1 MQLLEFYYNFMATA
15 FQILGSLGLF
25 LFGMKLMSEG
35 LQKVS
40 GERLRMVMRTM
51 ASNRFKGVFSGA
63 LVTTAIQSSTATTVM
78 VVSFV
83 NAGLLTLRESIGVI
97 MGANLGTTTTAWI
110 IAILGFKLEL
120 SSIALPIVGVGVVVS
135 FCKRPGWRSSGEL
148 LVGLG
153 LLLMGLDYLKSSVPD
168 LDPDS
173 PALMW
178 LRHYSN
184 MGFLSVLLFLAFGVV
199 LTIIVQA
206 SSVAVAITITMA
218 ARGWIDFDLAAAIVL
233 GENIGTTITANFA
246 AITANLAAKRAAM
259 AHLIFNV
266 LGVIWVLCV
275 FYFFLAMIKWLVPLN
290 PNPDAVTLAAMGID
304 NFSSLTGA
312 AREVALQKL
321 AVPERL
327 AMFHTMFNFCNIC
340 LLIGFVPQIE
350 KLTNWIL
357 KDKTGGRH
365 RTSVQRLEYLTSNVA
380 EMGELALF
388 EGQKE
393 MVRLAEMS
401 GDMFNGF
408 VKVIQKPNE
417 DLSEEVARLRDIEED
432 SDKLAM
438 ALTSFFVKCS
448 SHELSQNSIKI
459 VTRNMIIVPELE
471 ELCDSCYRLITL
483 ARKRYRRQLMDQI
496 LQSPAFVEFCAE
508 MNKFVDFADKSLN
521 QTSIPAADL
530 ENAAAMRKKLDSV
543 RKSLRRAAISQME
556 VGGVTR
562 GGILFIE
569 ILSACERVNSHAM
582 NILEAINLK
591 SIFNEK

>member
-1 MQLLEFYYNFMATA
+1 MGTA
-15 FQILGSLGLF
+15 LQILGSLGLF
-25 LFGMKLMSEG
+25 LYGMKLMSEG

-40 GERLRMVMRTM
+40 GERLRTVMRSM
-51 ASNRFKGVFSGA
+51 AGNRFKGVFSGT
-63 LVTTAIQSSTATTVM
+63 LVTAVIQSSSATTVM

-110 IAILGFKLEL
+110 IAALGFKLEL
-120 SSIALPIVGVGVVVS
+120 SSLALPLVGFGVIIS
-135 FCKRPGWRSSGEL
+135 FCKKPGWRSTGEL
-148 LVGLG
+148 FVGLG
-153 LLLMGLDYLKSSVPD
+153 LLLMGLDFLKSSVPD
-168 LDPDS
+168 MNPES
-173 PALMW
+173 AALEW
-178 LRHYSN
+178 LQRYSN
-184 MGFLSVLLFLAFGVV
+184 MGFLSVLLFLMFGV
-199 LTIIVQA
+199 LFTIIVQS

-218 ARGWIDFDLAAAIVL
+218 AKGWIDIDLSAAIVL
-233 GENIGTTITANFA
+233 GENIGTTITANIA
-246 AITANLAAKRAAM
+246 AITANLAAKRAAI
-259 AHLIFNV
+259 AHFVFNV

-275 FYFFLAMIKWLVPLN
+275 FYLFLEMIKWLVPLN
-290 PNPDAVTLAAMGID
+290 PNPDAATLAAMGIS
-304 NFSSLTGA
+304 NFDSLTGA
-312 AREVALQKL
+312 AREAALMKL
-321 AVPERL
+321 AIPERL

-340 LLIGFVPQIE
+340 LLISFVPQIE
-350 KLTNWIL
+350 KITCWIL
-357 KDKTGGRH
+357 RSKPDRKH
-365 RTSVQRLEYLTSNVA
+365 RTAVQRLEYLSSNVA

-393 MVRLAEMS
+393 LVRLAEMS

-417 DLSEEVARLRDIEED
+417 DLSEEVARLRDLEEE
-432 SDKLAM
+432 SDKLSM
-438 ALTSFFVKCS
+438 ALTSFFVQCS

-471 ELCDSCYRLITL
+471 EMCDSCYRLITL

-496 LQSPAFVEFCAE
+496 LQSPAFIEFCAE

-521 QTSIPAADL
+521 KTSIPKADI
-530 ENAAAMRKKLDSV
+530 ESAAAMRKKLDSV

-591 SIFNEK
+591 SIFNEN

>member
-1 MQLLEFYYNFMATA
+1 MGTA
-15 FQILGSLGLF
+15 LQILGSLGLF
-25 LFGMKLMSEG
+25 LYGMKLMSEG

-40 GERLRMVMRTM
+40 GERLRTVMRSM
-51 ASNRFKGVFSGA
+51 AGNRFKGVFSGT
-63 LVTTAIQSSTATTVM
+63 LVTAVIQSSSATTVM

-110 IAILGFKLEL
+110 IAALGFKLEL
-120 SSIALPIVGVGVVVS
+120 SSLALPLVGFGVIIS
-135 FCKRPGWRSSGEL
+135 FCKKPGWRSTGEL
-148 LVGLG
+148 FVGLG
-153 LLLMGLDYLKSSVPD
+153 LLLMGLDFLKSSVPD
-168 LDPDS
+168 MNTES
-173 PALMW
+173 VALEW
-178 LRHYSN
+178 LQRYSN
-184 MGFLSVLLFLAFGVV
+184 MGFLSVLLFLMFGV
-199 LTIIVQA
+199 LFTIIVQS

-218 ARGWIDFDLAAAIVL
+218 AKGWIDLDLSAAIIL
-233 GENIGTTITANFA
+233 GENIGTTITANIA
-246 AITANLAAKRAAM
+246 AITANLAAKRAAI
-259 AHLIFNV
+259 AHFVFNV

-275 FYFFLAMIKWLVPLN
+275 FYLFLEMIKWIVPLN
-290 PNPDAVTLAAMGID
+290 PNPDAATLAAMGIS
-304 NFSSLTGA
+304 NFDSLTGA
-312 AREVALQKL
+312 AREAALMKL
-321 AVPERL
+321 AIPERL

-340 LLIGFVPQIE
+340 LLISFVPQIE
-350 KLTNWIL
+350 KITCWIL
-357 KDKTGGRH
+357 RSKPDRKH
-365 RTSVQRLEYLTSNVA
+365 RTAVQRLEYLSSNVA

-393 MVRLAEMS
+393 LVRLAEMS

-417 DLSEEVARLRDIEED
+417 DLSEEVARLRDLEEE
-432 SDKLAM
+432 SDKLSM
-438 ALTSFFVKCS
+438 ALTSFFVQCS

-471 ELCDSCYRLITL
+471 EMCDSCYRLITL

-496 LQSPAFVEFCAE
+496 LQSPAFIEFCAE

-521 QTSIPAADL
+521 KTSIPKADI
-530 ENAAAMRKKLDSV
+530 ESAAAMRKKLDSV

-591 SIFNEK
+591 SIFNEN

>member
-1 MQLLEFYYNFMATA
+1 MGTA
-15 FQILGSLGLF
+15 LQILGSLGLF
-25 LFGMKLMSEG
+25 LYGMKLMSEG

-40 GERLRMVMRTM
+40 GERLRTVMRSM
-51 ASNRFKGVFSGA
+51 AGNRFKGVFSGT
-63 LVTTAIQSSTATTVM
+63 LVTAVIQSSSATTVM

-110 IAILGFKLEL
+110 IAALGFKLEL
-120 SSIALPIVGVGVVVS
+120 SSLALPLVGFGVIIS
-135 FCKRPGWRSSGEL
+135 FCKKPGWRSTGEL
-148 LVGLG
+148 FVGLG
-153 LLLMGLDYLKSSVPD
+153 LLLMGLDFLKSSVPD
-168 LDPDS
+168 MNPES
-173 PALMW
+173 AALEW
-178 LRHYSN
+178 LQRYSN
-184 MGFLSVLLFLAFGVV
+184 MGFLSVLLFLMFGV
-199 LTIIVQA
+199 LFTIIVQS

-218 ARGWIDFDLAAAIVL
+218 AKGWIDLDLSAAIIL
-233 GENIGTTITANFA
+233 GENIGTTITANIA
-246 AITANLAAKRAAM
+246 AITANLAAKRAAI
-259 AHLIFNV
+259 AHFVFNV

-275 FYFFLAMIKWLVPLN
+275 FYLFLEMIKWIVPLN
-290 PNPDAVTLAAMGID
+290 PNPDAATLAAMGIS
-304 NFSSLTGA
+304 NFDSLTGA
-312 AREVALQKL
+312 AREAALMKL
-321 AVPERL
+321 AIPERL

-340 LLIGFVPQIE
+340 LLISFVPQIE
-350 KLTNWIL
+350 KITCWIL
-357 KDKTGGRH
+357 RSKPDRKH
-365 RTSVQRLEYLTSNVA
+365 RTAVQRLEYLSSNVA

-393 MVRLAEMS
+393 LVRLAEMS

-408 VKVIQKPNE
+408 VRVIQKPNE
-417 DLSEEVARLRDIEED
+417 DLSEEVARLRDLEEE

-438 ALTSFFVKCS
+438 ALTSFFVQCS
-448 SHELSQNSIKI
+448 SHELSQNSIRI

-471 ELCDSCYRLITL
+471 EMCDSCYRLITL

-496 LQSPAFVEFCAE
+496 LQSPAFIEFCAE

-521 QTSIPAADL
+521 KTSIPKSDI
-530 ENAAAMRKKLDSV
+530 ESAAAMRKKLDSV

-591 SIFNEK
+591 SIFNEN

>member
-1 MQLLEFYYNFMATA
+1 MGTA
-15 FQILGSLGLF
+15 LQILGSLGLF
-25 LFGMKLMSEG
+25 LYGMKLMSEG

-40 GERLRMVMRTM
+40 GERLRTVMRSM
-51 ASNRFKGVFSGA
+51 AGNRFKGVFSGT
-63 LVTTAIQSSTATTVM
+63 LVTAVIQSSSATTVM

-110 IAILGFKLEL
+110 IAALGFKLEL
-120 SSIALPIVGVGVVVS
+120 SSLALPLVGFGVIIS
-135 FCKRPGWRSSGEL
+135 FCKKPGWRSTGEL
-148 LVGLG
+148 FVGLG
-153 LLLMGLDYLKSSVPD
+153 LLLMGLDFLKSSVPD
-168 LDPDS
+168 MNPES
-173 PALMW
+173 GALEW
-178 LRHYSN
+178 LQRYSN
-184 MGFLSVLLFLAFGVV
+184 MGFLAVLLFLMFGV
-199 LTIIVQA
+199 LFTIIVQS

-218 ARGWIDFDLAAAIVL
+218 AKGWIDLDLSAAIIL
-233 GENIGTTITANFA
+233 GENIGTTITANIA
-246 AITANLAAKRAAM
+246 AITANLAAKRAAI
-259 AHLIFNV
+259 AHFVFNV

-275 FYFFLAMIKWLVPLN
+275 FYLFLEMIKWIVPLN
-290 PNPDAVTLAAMGID
+290 PNPDAATLAAMGIS
-304 NFSSLTGA
+304 NFDSLTGA
-312 AREVALQKL
+312 AREAALMKL
-321 AVPERL
+321 AIPERL

-340 LLIGFVPQIE
+340 LLISFVPQIE
-350 KLTNWIL
+350 KITCWIL
-357 KDKTGGRH
+357 RSKPDRKH
-365 RTSVQRLEYLTSNVA
+365 RTAVQRLEYLSSNVA

-393 MVRLAEMS
+393 LVRLAEMS

-408 VKVIQKPNE
+408 VRVIQKPNE
-417 DLSEEVARLRDIEED
+417 DLSEEVARLRDLEEE

-438 ALTSFFVKCS
+438 ALTSFFVQCS
-448 SHELSQNSIKI
+448 SHELSQNSIRI

-471 ELCDSCYRLITL
+471 EMCDSCYRLITL

-496 LQSPAFVEFCAE
+496 LQSPAFIEFCAE

-521 QTSIPAADL
+521 KTSIPKSDI
-530 ENAAAMRKKLDSV
+530 ESAAAMRKKLDSV

-591 SIFNEK
+591 SIFNEN

>member
-1 MQLLEFYYNFMATA
+1 MGTA
-15 FQILGSLGLF
+15 LQILGSLGLF
-25 LFGMKLMSEG
+25 LYGMKLMSEG

-40 GERLRMVMRTM
+40 GERLRTVMRSM
-51 ASNRFKGVFSGA
+51 AGNRFKGVFSGT
-63 LVTTAIQSSTATTVM
+63 LVTAVIQSSSATTVM

-110 IAILGFKLEL
+110 IAALGFKLEL
-120 SSIALPIVGVGVVVS
+120 SSLALPLVGFGVIIS
-135 FCKRPGWRSSGEL
+135 FCKKPGWRSTGEL
-148 LVGLG
+148 FVGLG
-153 LLLMGLDYLKSSVPD
+153 LLLMGLDFLKSSVPD
-168 LDPDS
+168 MNTES
-173 PALMW
+173 VALEW
-178 LRHYSN
+178 LQRYSN
-184 MGFLSVLLFLAFGVV
+184 MGFLSVLLFLMFGV
-199 LTIIVQA
+199 LFTIIVQS

-218 ARGWIDFDLAAAIVL
+218 AKGWIDLDLSAAIIL
-233 GENIGTTITANFA
+233 GENIGTTITANIA
-246 AITANLAAKRAAM
+246 AITANLAAKRAAI
-259 AHLIFNV
+259 AHFVFNV

-275 FYFFLAMIKWLVPLN
+275 FYLFLEMIKWIVPLN
-290 PNPDAVTLAAMGID
+290 PNPDAATLAAMGIS
-304 NFSSLTGA
+304 NFDSLTGA
-312 AREVALQKL
+312 AREAALMKL
-321 AVPERL
+321 AIPERL

-340 LLIGFVPQIE
+340 LLISFVPQIE
-350 KLTNWIL
+350 KITCWIL
-357 KDKTGGRH
+357 RSKPDRKH
-365 RTSVQRLEYLTSNVA
+365 RTAVQRLEYLSSNVA

-393 MVRLAEMS
+393 LVRLAEMS

-408 VKVIQKPNE
+408 VRVIQKPNE
-417 DLSEEVARLRDIEED
+417 DLSEEVARLRDLEEE
-432 SDKLAM
+432 SDKLSM
-438 ALTSFFVKCS
+438 ALTSFFVQCS

-471 ELCDSCYRLITL
+471 EMCDSCYRLITL

-496 LQSPAFVEFCAE
+496 LQSPAFIEFCAE

-521 QTSIPAADL
+521 KTSIPKSDI
-530 ENAAAMRKKLDSV
+530 ESAAAMRKKLDSV

-591 SIFNEK
+591 SIFNEN

>member
-1 MQLLEFYYNFMATA
+1 MGTA
-15 FQILGSLGLF
+15 LQILGSLGLF
-25 LFGMKLMSEG
+25 LYGMKLMSEG

-40 GERLRMVMRTM
+40 GERLRTVMRSM
-51 ASNRFKGVFSGA
+51 AGNRFKGVFSGT
-63 LVTTAIQSSTATTVM
+63 LVTAVIQSSSATTVM

-110 IAILGFKLEL
+110 IAALGFKLEL
-120 SSIALPIVGVGVVVS
+120 SSLALPLVGFGVIIS
-135 FCKRPGWRSSGEL
+135 FCKKPGWRSTGEL
-148 LVGLG
+148 FVGLG
-153 LLLMGLDYLKSSVPD
+153 LLLMGLDFLKSSVPD
-168 LDPDS
+168 MNPES
-173 PALMW
+173 AALEW
-178 LRHYSN
+178 LQRYSN
-184 MGFLSVLLFLAFGVV
+184 MGFLSVLLFLMFGV
-199 LTIIVQA
+199 LFTIIVQS

-218 ARGWIDFDLAAAIVL
+218 AKGWIDFDLSAAIVL
-233 GENIGTTITANFA
+233 GENIGTTITANIA
-246 AITANLAAKRAAM
+246 AITANLAAKRAAI
-259 AHLIFNV
+259 AHFVFNV

-275 FYFFLAMIKWLVPLN
+275 FYLFLEMIKWIVPLN
-290 PNPDAVTLAAMGID
+290 PNPDAATLAAMGIS
-304 NFSSLTGA
+304 NFDSLTGA
-312 AREVALQKL
+312 AREAALMKL
-321 AVPERL
+321 AIPERL

-340 LLIGFVPQIE
+340 LLISFVPQIE
-350 KLTNWIL
+350 KITCWIL
-357 KDKTGGRH
+357 RSKPDRKH
-365 RTSVQRLEYLTSNVA
+365 RTAVQRLEYLSSNVA

-393 MVRLAEMS
+393 LVRLAEMS

-408 VKVIQKPNE
+408 VRVIQKPNE
-417 DLSEEVARLRDIEED
+417 DLSEEVARLRDLEEE

-438 ALTSFFVKCS
+438 ALTSFFVQCS
-448 SHELSQNSIKI
+448 SHELSQNSIRI

-471 ELCDSCYRLITL
+471 EMCDSCYRLITL

-496 LQSPAFVEFCAE
+496 LQSPAFIEFCAE

-521 QTSIPAADL
+521 KTSIPKSDI
-530 ENAAAMRKKLDSV
+530 ESAAAMRKKLDSV

-569 ILSACERVNSHAM
+569 ILSACERVKSHAM

-591 SIFNEK
+591 SIFNEN

>member
-1 MQLLEFYYNFMATA
+1 MGTA
-15 FQILGSLGLF
+15 LQILGSLGLF
-25 LFGMKLMSEG
+25 LYGMKLMSEG

-40 GERLRMVMRTM
+40 GERLRTVMRSM
-51 ASNRFKGVFSGA
+51 AGNRFKGVFSGT
-63 LVTTAIQSSTATTVM
+63 LVTAVIQSSSATTVM

-110 IAILGFKLEL
+110 IAALGFKLEL
-120 SSIALPIVGVGVVVS
+120 SSLALPLVGFGVIIS
-135 FCKRPGWRSSGEL
+135 FCKKPGWRSTGEL
-148 LVGLG
+148 FVGLG
-153 LLLMGLDYLKSSVPD
+153 LLLMGLDFLKSSVPD
-168 LDPDS
+168 MNTES
-173 PALMW
+173 VALEW
-178 LRHYSN
+178 LQRYSN
-184 MGFLSVLLFLAFGVV
+184 MGFLSVLLFLMFGV
-199 LTIIVQA
+199 LFTIIVQS

-218 ARGWIDFDLAAAIVL
+218 AKGWIDLDLSAAIIL
-233 GENIGTTITANFA
+233 GENIGTTITANIA
-246 AITANLAAKRAAM
+246 AITANLAAKRAAI
-259 AHLIFNV
+259 AHFVFNV

-275 FYFFLAMIKWLVPLN
+275 FYLFIEMIKWIVPLN
-290 PNPDAVTLAAMGID
+290 PNPDAATLAAMGIS
-304 NFSSLTGA
+304 NFDSLTGA
-312 AREVALQKL
+312 AREAALMKVAI
-321 AVPERL
+321 PERL

-340 LLIGFVPQIE
+340 LLISFVPQIE
-350 KLTNWIL
+350 KITCWIL
-357 KDKTGGRH
+357 RSKPDRKH
-365 RTSVQRLEYLTSNVA
+365 RTAVQRLEYLSSNVA

-393 MVRLAEMS
+393 LVRLAEMS

-417 DLSEEVARLRDIEED
+417 DLSEEVARLRDLEEE

-438 ALTSFFVKCS
+438 ALTSFFVQCS
-448 SHELSQNSIKI
+448 SHELSQNSIRI

-471 ELCDSCYRLITL
+471 EMCDSCYRLITL

-496 LQSPAFVEFCAE
+496 LQSPAFIEFCAE

-521 QTSIPAADL
+521 KTSIPKSDI
-530 ENAAAMRKKLDSV
+530 ESAAAMRKKLDSV

-591 SIFNEK
+591 SIFNEN

>member
-1 MQLLEFYYNFMATA
+1 MGTA
-15 FQILGSLGLF
+15 LQILGSLGLF

-40 GERLRMVMRTM
+40 GERLRTVMRSM
-51 ASNRFKGVFSGA
+51 AGNRFKGVFSGT
-63 LVTTAIQSSTATTVM
+63 LVTAVIQSSSATTVM

-110 IAILGFKLEL
+110 IAALGFKLEL
-120 SSIALPIVGVGVVVS
+120 SSLALPLVGFGVIIS
-135 FCKRPGWRSSGEL
+135 FCKKPGWRSTGEL
-148 LVGLG
+148 FVGLG
-153 LLLMGLDYLKSSVPD
+153 LLLMGLDFLKSSVPD
-168 LDPDS
+168 MNTES
-173 PALMW
+173 VALEW
-178 LRHYSN
+178 LQRYSN
-184 MGFLSVLLFLAFGVV
+184 MGFLSVLLFLMFGV
-199 LTIIVQA
+199 LFTIIVQS
-206 SSVAVAITITMA
+206 SSVAVTITMA
-218 ARGWIDFDLAAAIVL
+218 AKGWIDLDLSAAIIL
-233 GENIGTTITANFA
+233 GENIGTTITANIA
-246 AITANLAAKRAAM
+246 AITANLAAKRAAI
-259 AHLIFNV
+259 AHFVFNV

-275 FYFFLAMIKWLVPLN
+275 FYLFLEMIKWIVPLN
-290 PNPDAVTLAAMGID
+290 PNPDAATLAAMGIS
-304 NFSSLTGA
+304 NFDSLTGA
-312 AREVALQKL
+312 AREAALMKL
-321 AVPERL
+321 AIPERL

-340 LLIGFVPQIE
+340 LLISFVPQIE
-350 KLTNWIL
+350 KITCWIL
-357 KDKTGGRH
+357 RSKPDRKH
-365 RTSVQRLEYLTSNVA
+365 RTAVQRLEYLSSNVA

-393 MVRLAEMS
+393 LVRLAEMS

-408 VKVIQKPNE
+408 VRVIQKPNE
-417 DLSEEVARLRDIEED
+417 DLSEEVARLRDLEEE

-438 ALTSFFVKCS
+438 ALTSFFVQCS
-448 SHELSQNSIKI
+448 SHELSQNSIRI

-471 ELCDSCYRLITL
+471 EMCDSCYRLITL

-496 LQSPAFVEFCAE
+496 LQSPAFIEFCAE

-521 QTSIPAADL
+521 KTSIPKSDI
-530 ENAAAMRKKLDSV
+530 ESAAAMRKKLDSV

-591 SIFNEK
+591 SIFNEN

>member
-1 MQLLEFYYNFMATA
+1 MGTA
-15 FQILGSLGLF
+15 LQILGSLGLF
-25 LFGMKLMSEG
+25 LYGMKLMSEG

-40 GERLRMVMRTM
+40 GERLRTVMRSM
-51 ASNRFKGVFSGA
+51 AGNRFKGVFSGT
-63 LVTTAIQSSTATTVM
+63 LVTAVIQSSSATTVM

-110 IAILGFKLEL
+110 IAALGFKLEL
-120 SSIALPIVGVGVVVS
+120 SSLALPLVGFGVIIS
-135 FCKRPGWRSSGEL
+135 FCKKPGWRSTGEL
-148 LVGLG
+148 FVGLG
-153 LLLMGLDYLKSSVPD
+153 LLLMGLDFLKSSVPD
-168 LDPDS
+168 MNPES
-173 PALMW
+173 AALEW
-178 LRHYSN
+178 LQRYSN
-184 MGFLSVLLFLAFGVV
+184 MGFLSVLLFLMFGV
-199 LTIIVQA
+199 LFTIIVQS

-218 ARGWIDFDLAAAIVL
+218 AKGWIDFDLSVAIVL
-233 GENIGTTITANFA
+233 GENIGTTITANIA
-246 AITANLAAKRAAM
+246 AITANLAAKRAAI
-259 AHLIFNV
+259 AHFVFNV

-275 FYFFLAMIKWLVPLN
+275 FYLFLEMIKWIVPLN
-290 PNPDAVTLAAMGID
+290 PNPDAATLAAMGIS
-304 NFSSLTGA
+304 NFDSLTGA
-312 AREVALQKL
+312 AREAALMKL
-321 AVPERL
+321 AIPERL

-340 LLIGFVPQIE
+340 LLISFVPQIE
-350 KLTNWIL
+350 KITCWIL
-357 KDKTGGRH
+357 RSKPDRKH
-365 RTSVQRLEYLTSNVA
+365 RTAVQRLEYLSSNVA

-393 MVRLAEMS
+393 LVRLAEMS

-408 VKVIQKPNE
+408 VRVIQKPNE
-417 DLSEEVARLRDIEED
+417 DLSEEVARLRDLEEE
-432 SDKLAM
+432 SDKLSM
-438 ALTSFFVKCS
+438 ALTSFFVQCS

-471 ELCDSCYRLITL
+471 EMCDSCYRLITL

-496 LQSPAFVEFCAE
+496 LQSPAFIEFCAE

-521 QTSIPAADL
+521 KTSIPKSDI
-530 ENAAAMRKKLDSV
+530 ESAAAMRKKLDSV

-591 SIFNEK
+591 SIFNEN

>member
-1 MQLLEFYYNFMATA
+1 MGTA
-15 FQILGSLGLF
+15 LQILGSLGLF
-25 LFGMKLMSEG
+25 LYGMKLMSEG

-40 GERLRMVMRTM
+40 GERLRTVMRSM
-51 ASNRFKGVFSGA
+51 AGNRFKGVFSGT
-63 LVTTAIQSSTATTVM
+63 LVTAVIQSSSATTVM

-110 IAILGFKLEL
+110 IAALGFKLEL
-120 SSIALPIVGVGVVVS
+120 SSLALPLVGFGVIIS
-135 FCKRPGWRSSGEL
+135 FCKKPGWRSTGEL
-148 LVGLG
+148 FVGLG
-153 LLLMGLDYLKSSVPD
+153 LLLMGLDFLKSSVPD
-168 LDPDS
+168 MNTES
-173 PALMW
+173 VALEW
-178 LRHYSN
+178 LQRYSN
-184 MGFLSVLLFLAFGVV
+184 MGFLSVLLFLMFGV
-199 LTIIVQA
+199 LFTIIVQS

-218 ARGWIDFDLAAAIVL
+218 AKGWIDLDLSAAIIL
-233 GENIGTTITANFA
+233 GENIGTTITANIA
-246 AITANLAAKRAAM
+246 AITANLAAKRAAI
-259 AHLIFNV
+259 AHFVFNV

-275 FYFFLAMIKWLVPLN
+275 FYLFLEMIKWIVPLN
-290 PNPDAVTLAAMGID
+290 PNPDAATLAAMGIS
-304 NFSSLTGA
+304 NFDSLTGA
-312 AREVALQKL
+312 AREAALMKL
-321 AVPERL
+321 AIPERL

-340 LLIGFVPQIE
+340 LLISFVPQIE
-350 KLTNWIL
+350 KITCWIL
-357 KDKTGGRH
+357 RSKPDRKH
-365 RTSVQRLEYLTSNVA
+365 RTAVQRLEYLSSNVA

-393 MVRLAEMS
+393 LVRLAEMS

-408 VKVIQKPNE
+408 VRVIQKPNE
-417 DLSEEVARLRDIEED
+417 DLSEEVARLRDLEEE

-438 ALTSFFVKCS
+438 ALTSFFVQCS
-448 SHELSQNSIKI
+448 SHELSQNSIRI

-471 ELCDSCYRLITL
+471 EMCDSCYRLITL

-496 LQSPAFVEFCAE
+496 LQSPAFIEFCAE

-521 QTSIPAADL
+521 KTSIPKSDI
-530 ENAAAMRKKLDSV
+530 ESAAAMRKKLDSV

-591 SIFNEK
+591 SIFNEN

>member
-1 MQLLEFYYNFMATA
+1 MGTVL
-15 FQILGSLGLF
+15 QILGSLGLF

-40 GERLRMVMRTM
+40 GERLRSVMRSM
-51 ASNRFKGVFSGA
+51 AGNRFKGVFSGT
-63 LVTTAIQSSTATTVM
+63 LVTAVIQSSSATTVM

-110 IAILGFKLEL
+110 IAALGFKLEL
-120 SSIALPIVGVGVVVS
+120 SSLALPLVGAGVAVS
-135 FCKRPGWRSSGEL
+135 FCKRPGWRSTGEL
-148 LVGLG
+148 FVGLG
-153 LLLMGLDYLKSSVPD
+153 LLLMGLDFLKSSMPD
-168 LDPDS
+168 MDPDS
-173 PALMW
+173 PALAW

-184 MGFLSVLLFLAFGVV
+184 MGFLSVLLFLSFGVL
-199 LTIIVQA
+199 LTIMVQS
-206 SSVAVAITITMA
+206 SSVAVAVTITMA
-218 ARGWIDFDLAAAIVL
+218 AKGWIDFDLAAAIVL
-233 GENIGTTITANFA
+233 GENIGTTITANLA
-246 AITANLAAKRAAM
+246 AITANLAAKRAAV
-259 AHLIFNV
+259 AHLVFNV
-266 LGVIWVLCV
+266 IGVIWVLCV
-275 FYFFLAMIKWLVPLN
+275 FYMFLGMIKWIVPLN
-290 PNPDAVTLAAMGID
+290 PNPDAATLAAMGIS
-304 NFSSLTGA
+304 NFDSLTGA
-312 AREVALQKL
+312 AREAALLKV

-327 AMFHTMFNFCNIC
+327 AMFHTLFNFCNIC
-340 LLIGFVPQIE
+340 LLISFVPQIE
-350 KLTNWIL
+350 RVTCWIL
-357 KDKTGGRH
+357 KSKPDRKH
-365 RTSVQRLEYLTSNVA
+365 RTSVQRLEYLSSNIA

-393 MVRLAEMS
+393 LVRLAEMS

-417 DLSEEVARLRDIEED
+417 DLSAEAARLRDIEEE
-432 SDKLAM
+432 SDKLSM
-438 ALTSFFVKCS
+438 ALTSFFVQCS

-471 ELCDSCYRLITL
+471 EMCDSCYRLITL

-508 MNKFVDFADKSLN
+508 MNRFVDFADKSLN
-521 QTSIPAADL
+521 KTSIPKADI
-530 ENAAAMRKKLDSV
+530 EGAAAMRKKLDSV

-556 VGGVTR
+556 IGGVTR

-591 SIFNEK
+591 GIFNES

>member
-1 MQLLEFYYNFMATA
+1 MGTA
-15 FQILGSLGLF
+15 LQILGSLGLF
-25 LFGMKLMSEG
+25 LYGMKLMSEG

-40 GERLRMVMRTM
+40 GERLRTVMRSM
-51 ASNRFKGVFSGA
+51 AGNRFKGVFSGT
-63 LVTTAIQSSTATTVM
+63 LVTAVIQSSSATTVM

-110 IAILGFKLEL
+110 IAALGFKLEL
-120 SSIALPIVGVGVVVS
+120 SSLALPLVGFGVIIS
-135 FCKRPGWRSSGEL
+135 FCKKPGWRSTGEL
-148 LVGLG
+148 FVGLG
-153 LLLMGLDYLKSSVPD
+153 LLLMGLDFLKSSVPD
-168 LDPDS
+168 MNPES
-173 PALMW
+173 VALEW
-178 LRHYSN
+178 LQRYSN
-184 MGFLSVLLFLAFGVV
+184 MGFLSVLLFLMFGV
-199 LTIIVQA
+199 LFTIIVQ
-206 SSVAVAITITMA
+206 
-218 ARGWIDFDLAAAIVL
+218 
-233 GENIGTTITANFA
+233 NIGTTITANIA
-246 AITANLAAKRAAM
+246 AITANLAAKRAAI
-259 AHLIFNV
+259 AHFVFNV
-266 LGVIWVLCV
+266 LGVMWVLCV
-275 FYFFLAMIKWLVPLN
+275 FYLFLEMIKWLVPLN
-290 PNPDAVTLAAMGID
+290 PNPDAATLAAMGIS
-304 NFSSLTGA
+304 NFDSLTGA
-312 AREVALQKL
+312 AREAALMKL
-321 AVPERL
+321 AIPERL

-340 LLIGFVPQIE
+340 LLISFVPQIE
-350 KLTNWIL
+350 KITCWIL
-357 KDKTGGRH
+357 RSKPDRKH
-365 RTSVQRLEYLTSNVA
+365 RTAVQRLEYLSSNVA

-393 MVRLAEMS
+393 LVRLAEMS

-417 DLSEEVARLRDIEED
+417 DLSEEVARLRDLEEE
-432 SDKLAM
+432 SDKLSM
-438 ALTSFFVKCS
+438 ALTSFFVQCS

-471 ELCDSCYRLITL
+471 EMCDSCYRLITL

-521 QTSIPAADL
+521 KTSIPKADI
-530 ENAAAMRKKLDSV
+530 ESAAAMRKKLDSV

-591 SIFNEK
+591 SIFNEN

>member
-1 MQLLEFYYNFMATA
+1 MGTA
-15 FQILGSLGLF
+15 LQILGSLGLF
-25 LFGMKLMSEG
+25 LYGMKLMSEG

-40 GERLRMVMRTM
+40 GERLRTVMRSM
-51 ASNRFKGVFSGA
+51 AGNRFKGVFSGT
-63 LVTTAIQSSTATTVM
+63 LVTAVIQSSSATTVM

-110 IAILGFKLEL
+110 IAALGFKLEL
-120 SSIALPIVGVGVVVS
+120 SSLALPLVGFGVIIS
-135 FCKRPGWRSSGEL
+135 FCKKPGWRSTGEL
-148 LVGLG
+148 FVGLG
-153 LLLMGLDYLKSSVPD
+153 LLLMGLDFLKSSVPD
-168 LDPDS
+168 MNPES
-173 PALMW
+173 AALEW
-178 LRHYSN
+178 LQRYSN
-184 MGFLSVLLFLAFGVV
+184 MGFLSVLLFLMFGV
-199 LTIIVQA
+199 LFTIIVQS

-218 ARGWIDFDLAAAIVL
+218 AKGWIDLDLSAAIIL
-233 GENIGTTITANFA
+233 GENIGTTITANIA
-246 AITANLAAKRAAM
+246 AITANLAAKRAAI
-259 AHLIFNV
+259 AHFVFNV

-275 FYFFLAMIKWLVPLN
+275 FYLFLEMIKWIVPLN
-290 PNPDAVTLAAMGID
+290 PNPDAATLAAMGIS
-304 NFSSLTGA
+304 NFDSLTGA
-312 AREVALQKL
+312 AREAALMKL
-321 AVPERL
+321 AIPERL

-340 LLIGFVPQIE
+340 LLISFVPQIE
-350 KLTNWIL
+350 KITCWIL
-357 KDKTGGRH
+357 RSKPDRKH
-365 RTSVQRLEYLTSNVA
+365 RTAVQRLEYLSSNVA

-393 MVRLAEMS
+393 LVRLAEMS

-417 DLSEEVARLRDIEED
+417 DLSEEVARLRDLEEE

-438 ALTSFFVKCS
+438 ALTSFFVQCS
-448 SHELSQNSIKI
+448 SHELSQNSIRI

-471 ELCDSCYRLITL
+471 EMCDSCYRLITL

-496 LQSPAFVEFCAE
+496 LQSPAFIEFCAE

-521 QTSIPAADL
+521 KTSIPKSDI
-530 ENAAAMRKKLDSV
+530 ESAAAMRKKLDSV

-591 SIFNEK
+591 SIFNEN

>member
-1 MQLLEFYYNFMATA
+1 MGTA
-15 FQILGSLGLF
+15 LQILGSLGLF
-25 LFGMKLMSEG
+25 LYGMKLMSEG

-40 GERLRMVMRTM
+40 GERLRTVMRSM
-51 ASNRFKGVFSGA
+51 AGNRFKGVFSGT
-63 LVTTAIQSSTATTVM
+63 LVTAVIQSSSATTVM

-110 IAILGFKLEL
+110 IAALGFKLEL
-120 SSIALPIVGVGVVVS
+120 SSLALPLVGFGVIIS
-135 FCKRPGWRSSGEL
+135 FCKKPGWRSTGEL
-148 LVGLG
+148 FVGLG
-153 LLLMGLDYLKSSVPD
+153 LLLMGLDFLKSSVPD
-168 LDPDS
+168 MNPES
-173 PALMW
+173 VALEW
-178 LRHYSN
+178 LQRYSN
-184 MGFLSVLLFLAFGVV
+184 MGFLSVLLFLAFGV
-199 LTIIVQA
+199 LFTIIVQS

-218 ARGWIDFDLAAAIVL
+218 AKGWIDFDLSAAIVL
-233 GENIGTTITANFA
+233 GENIGTTITANIA
-246 AITANLAAKRAAM
+246 AITANLAAKRAAI
-259 AHLIFNV
+259 AHF
-266 LGVIWVLCV
+266 
-275 FYFFLAMIKWLVPLN
+275 
-290 PNPDAVTLAAMGID
+290 
-304 NFSSLTGA
+304 
-312 AREVALQKL
+312 
-321 AVPERL
+321 L

-340 LLIGFVPQIE
+340 LLVSFVPQIE
-350 KLTNWIL
+350 KITCWIL
-357 KDKTGGRH
+357 RSKPDRKH
-365 RTSVQRLEYLTSNVA
+365 RTAVQRLEYLSSNVA

-393 MVRLAEMS
+393 LVRLAEMS

-417 DLSEEVARLRDIEED
+417 DLSEEVARLRDLEEE
-432 SDKLAM
+432 SDKLSM
-438 ALTSFFVKCS
+438 ALTSFFVQCS

-471 ELCDSCYRLITL
+471 EMCDSCYRLITL

-496 LQSPAFVEFCAE
+496 LQSPAFIEFCAE

-521 QTSIPAADL
+521 KTSIPKADI
-530 ENAAAMRKKLDSV
+530 ESAAAMRKKLDSV

-591 SIFNEK
+591 SIFNEN